1 MLARKMRH
9 LGNRNLNGR
18 QLETCYECRVIEQ
31 APPRII
37 ITTAGFGEG
46 HNSAAN
52 HLAVALEPNAEV
64 EIVDPCDRGAP
75 WVNQQIR
82 NFYRFVTTYAPK
94 TWSKIY
100 KSTERHDFSEER
112 LPLMRKPENA
122 LHESILSFEPD
133 AVISTYP
140 LYPYFLERSFQRG
153 AKRVPIFTLVTDSI
167 EINSSWTNAPT
178 DYWLV
183 TDALTKEKLIQ
194 KGLPSEKI
202 VVTGFAV
209 HPRFQNLPTIPVDS
223 PCDPFKVLYFP
234 TSKKPTV
241 RRFMRAILNATGAN
255 TEVTVVL
262 GRNVRKLYDRAREIQ
277 LEYPGRVQIKGW
289 TRRVPELLSEHHL
302 VVGKAGGATVHEA
315 IAAQTPMLIHHL
327 VPGQEE
333 GNLALIEHIGAG
345 QLTETSKQ
353 VHTAI
358 SAMTADNAKIWR
370 SMKQNLQDK
379 ALPCGATAAAKF
391 ILDHIQKSKNS

>member
-1 MLARKMRH
+1 MDASAKPAMS
-9 LGNRNLNGR
+9 
-18 QLETCYECRVIEQ
+18 ESVIEQ

-52 HLAVALEPNAEV
+52 HLAVALEANAEV

-75 WVNQQIR
+75 WVNERIR
-82 NFYRFVTTYAPK
+82 QFYRFVTTHTPK

-100 KSTERHDFSEER
+100 KSTERHDFSKER
-112 LPLMRKPENA
+112 LPLMRTPENA

-133 AVISTYP
+133 AIISTYP

-153 AKRVPIFTLVTDSI
+153 AKRVPVFTAVTDSI
-167 EINSSWTNAPT
+167 EINSSWTKAPT

-183 TDALTKEKLIQ
+183 TDELTKAKLIE
-194 KGLPSEKI
+194 KGLPEGKI

-209 HPRFQNLPTIPVDS
+209 HPRFQNLPKVPLDS
-223 PCDPFKVLYFP
+223 GCEPFKVLYFP

-241 RRFMRAILNATGAN
+241 RRFMRAILNAAGGN

-262 GRNVRKLYDRAREIQ
+262 GRNVRNLYERAREIQ
-277 LEYPGRVQIKGW
+277 LEFPGRVQIKGW

-302 VVGKAGGATVHEA
+302 VVGKAGGATIHEA

-345 QLTETSKQ
+345 QLTETSKL
-353 VHTAI
+353 VNLAI
-358 SAMTADNAKIWR
+358 SEMTVDNAKIWR
-370 SMKQNLQDK
+370 GMKQKLKDN
-379 ALPCGATAAAKF
+379 ALPCGATAAASF
-391 ILDHIQKSKNS
+391 ILDCIHQSENS

>member
-1 MLARKMRH
+1 MNERI
-9 LGNRNLNGR
+9 R
-18 QLETCYECRVIEQ
+18 Q
-31 APPRII
+31 
-37 ITTAGFGEG
+37 
-46 HNSAAN
+46 
-52 HLAVALEPNAEV
+52 
-64 EIVDPCDRGAP
+64 
-75 WVNQQIR
+75 
-82 NFYRFVTTYAPK
+82 FYRFVTTHTPK

-100 KSTERHDFSEER
+100 RSTERHDFSKEQ

-122 LHESILSFEPD
+122 LHESMLSFEPD

-153 AKRVPIFTLVTDSI
+153 AKRVPVFTAVTDSI
-167 EINSSWTNAPT
+167 EINSSWTKAPT

-183 TDALTKEKLIQ
+183 TDDLTKTKLIE
-194 KGLPSEKI
+194 KGLPAEKI

-209 HPRFQNLPTIPVDS
+209 HPRFQNLQKIPIDS
-223 PCDPFKVLYFP
+223 PCEPFKVLYFP

-241 RRFMRAILNATGAN
+241 RRFMRAILNAADDN

-289 TRRVPELLSEHHL
+289 TRRVPELLCEHHL

-333 GNLALIEHIGAG
+333 GNLDLIQHIGAG

-353 VHTAI
+353 VNSAI

-370 SMKQNLQDK
+370 AMKQNLQNK
-379 ALPCGATAAAKF
+379 ALPCGATAAANF
-391 ILDHIQKSKNS
+391 ILDRIQKPENS

>member
-1 MLARKMRH
+1 MEISMDGCFKPAMNVH
-9 LGNRNLNGR
+9 
-18 QLETCYECRVIEQ
+18 VIEPE
-31 APPRII
+31 PPRII

-52 HLAVALEPNAEV
+52 HLAVALESNAEV
-64 EIVDPCDRGAP
+64 EIIDPCDRGAP
-75 WVNQQIR
+75 WVNERIR
-82 NFYRFVTTYAPK
+82 QFYRFVTTHTPK
-94 TWSKIY
+94 TWSRIY
-100 KSTERHDFSEER
+100 RSTERHDFSKER
-112 LPLMRKPENA
+112 LPLMQKPENA

-133 AVISTYP
+133 AIISTYP

-153 AKRVPIFTLVTDSI
+153 AKRVPVFTAITDSI
-167 EINSSWTNAPT
+167 EINSSWTKAPT

-183 TDALTKEKLIQ
+183 TDELTKKKLVE

-202 VVTGFAV
+202 IVTGFAV
-209 HPRFQNLPTIPVDS
+209 HPRFQNLPSIPVDS

-241 RRFMRAILNATGAN
+241 RRFMRAILNASEGN

-302 VVGKAGGATVHEA
+302 VVAKAGGATVHEA
-315 IAAQTPMLIHHL
+315 IAAKTPMLIHHL

-333 GNLALIEHIGAG
+333 GNIALIKHIDAG

-353 VHTAI
+353 VLDAI
-358 SAMTADNAKIWR
+358 LEMTADNAKIWR
-370 SMKQNLQDK
+370 RMKRNMQDK
-379 ALPCGATAAAKF
+379 ALPCGATAAARF
-391 ILDHIQKSKNS
+391 ILDCIQKSKNS